1 MKKILFVS
9 FLFLSKI
16 LFAQEYPVLNYTIKE
31 GLVQMQVTCVFK
43 DSRGIVWI
51 GTKGG
56 LSRYN
61 GEKFVNYTFKNGL
74 QANYISA
81 ISEDSKGNIWLVS
94 RRKGLCRFDG
104 SKFHYIKNSTSILQ
118 EFLCIDNQDN
128 IFVKDEKTLL
138 RLSGDTLLPFKFP
151 NAPAPVSQ
159 NCYVNFDYISKQ
171 YFITDSTTNNWIYKD
186 KIYTNLKTKGQ
197 VLNVNGRI
205 FIVNY
210 QSSQLIDYF
219 IIQNNQAIKF
229 LTVETEQ
236 KK

>member
-1 MKKILFVS
+1 M
-9 FLFLSKI
+9 
-16 LFAQEYPVLNYTIKE
+16 
-31 GLVQMQVTCVFK
+31 QMQVTCVFK

-118 EFLCIDNQDN
+118 EFMCIDDQDN

-138 RLSGDTLLPFKFP
+138 KLSGDTLLPFKFP
-151 NAPAPVSQ
+151 NAPTPISQ
-159 NCYVNFDYISKQ
+159 NCIVNFDPISKQ
-171 YFITDSTTNNWIYKD
+171 YFITDSTGNNWIFKN
-186 KIYTNLKTKGQ
+186 KTYTNLKTKGQ

-236 KK
+236 KKVIVSKTIDVDFFFLFDGQTYILGKKYF